1 MTYMIGSSEQDRAY
15 EPSAKLELSDFEAA
29 LNSEFQMEPSSEV
42 TSGANVSNQEQ
53 SVGSV
58 STLTLV
64 LTQCKVKLSNSMQEC
79 FALVFQAPVDAP
91 PVQGVYRLHHPVI
104 GPADIFLV
112 PFKKTEVGLYYE
124 AIFNRLLV

>member
-1 MTYMIGSSEQDRAY
+1 MDQEF
-15 EPSAKLELSDFEAA
+15 PAKQELADFEAA
-29 LNSEFQMEPSSEV
+29 LNSEFKMEPASEAFGV
-42 TSGANVSNQEQ
+42 PSLTSETLRGQA
-53 SVGSV
+53 
-58 STLTLV
+58 STTLV

-79 FALVFQAPVDAP
+79 FSLVFQAPVEAP

-112 PFKKTEVGLYYE
+112 PFKKTEAGLYYE

>member
-1 MTYMIGSSEQDRAY
+1 MDQEF
-15 EPSAKLELSDFEAA
+15 SAKLELADFEAA
-29 LNSEFQMEPSSEV
+29 LNSEFQMEPGSV
-42 TSGANVSNQEQ
+42 LASGANTSDDAQ
-53 SVGSV
+53 SEGSA

-79 FALVFQAPVDAP
+79 FALVYQAPVEAP

-104 GPADIFLV
+104 GTADIFLV
-112 PFKKTEVGLYYE
+112 PFKKTDVGLYYE

>member
-1 MTYMIGSSEQDRAY
+1 MTYLTDPSGQELTH

-29 LNSEFQMEPSSEV
+29 LNSEFQMEPGFEITNGNN
-42 TSGANVSNQEQ
+42 TSDDAQ
-53 SVGSV
+53 SARSAP
-58 STLTLV
+58 TLTLV

-79 FALVFQAPVDAP
+79 FALVFQAPVYAP

-104 GPADIFLV
+104 GLADIFLV
-112 PFKKTEVGLYYE
+112 PFKKTEVGVYYE